1 MLFIGDLVVDCT
13 ARVTDGDLARWG
25 LVKGRR
31 KTVDPAFINDLLTQI
46 EDRTFCGGGSTGN
59 TAFAYAGLGG
69 QGTYLTAMASD
80 DYADLSLR
88 ELKSVGLD
96 VLINGA
102 PVPGSYSNICL
113 CLVTPD
119 GERTMLMGVETC
131 FCSIPFILET
141 LQTQDHPAIFMT
153 AYSTEG
159 FGIDGFRQIAETA
172 LKTGKNVYL
181 SLSNPVLAANHRD
194 AWIDLMRAGVSVFSN
209 QGEFSPLLDGQPAHT
224 LQNVLSGDAFAAM
237 TDGEHGAHIVTIN
250 DVMQTPA
257 VPVTD
262 VKNTT
267 GAGDHYA
274 AGFLFALSQGMDL
287 AECARFAAQL
297 AARKVAAPASRLEK
311 DVLARFVA
319 AVAA

>member
-80 DYADLSLR
+80 DYAELSLR

-274 AGFLFALSQGMDL
+274 A
-287 AECARFAAQL
+287 
-297 AARKVAAPASRLEK
+297 
-311 DVLARFVA
+311 
-319 AVAA
+319 